1 MTDFFSSTSIST
13 AKLPGKL
20 KAFIFRDTQALS
32 EAEPIYAINWFNTKA
47 QWMYDFYNFLAVK
60 AVRKVGGAPF
70 FKGKYISTIHGEADM
85 RRDILLVARY
95 PAITQFSVMLA
106 DGYFLA
112 VSAIRMLAVKDFTFG
127 LTKRSDAGPDLSP
140 ALAGDS
146 PSFSYAVHHFKA
158 PNGFDAKLGQIISES
173 SVELFYAGTIK
184 ARIATGKTE
193 EGCSAIPCLM
203 DGLIVLK
210 SEETGLIEALIARA
224 EYQGLIETTDSS
236 FIGLYKRLL

>member
-32 EAEPIYAINWFNTKA
+32 ETEPIYAINWFNTKA

-60 AVRKVGGAPF
+60 AVRKVGG
-70 FKGKYISTIHGEADM
+70 STIHGEADM
-85 RRDILLVARY
+85 RRDILLVVRY

-173 SVELFYAGTIK
+173 SVELFCANSD
-184 ARIATGKTE
+184 R
-193 EGCSAIPCLM
+193 
-203 DGLIVLK
+203 
-210 SEETGLIEALIARA
+210 
-224 EYQGLIETTDSS
+224 
-236 FIGLYKRLL
+236 